1 MHGELE
7 PEEHVLPDEDPSE
20 GGKVYPVTPSTTQL
34 LGDVSFNYQKHYG
47 IKERQELCK
56 DLEHLCSE
64 DATILEEIIDEYV
77 YLLKDKRIEEMKE
90 FVKKE
95 LSEEI

>member
-1 MHGELE
+1 MEPPFDTSAYQNYLE
-7 PEEHVLPDEDPSE
+7 TMKTSSLPN
-20 GGKVYPVTPSTTQL
+20 
-34 LGDVSFNYQKHYG
+34 VSFNFQSHYG

-64 DATILEEIIDEYV
+64 DNSILEEIIDEYV